1 MKIYSHILKSILIS
15 TFAVIGTSCGNDDPV
30 TNPPVP
36 DDSEIEVPDDRF
48 APLVEITLTDTE
60 KEQIK
65 ATNLFGRNIW
75 NIIESTPEFKD
86 GNVLYSPISF
96 RYALSMLANGAG
108 EETKGQILSIV
119 GGEKS
124 GIDVDGVNGL
134 NKKLL
139 EEIPAVDTKVKLA
152 FANGL
157 WIDKASN
164 VLPGFAEAMTASYNI
179 QSAEFEKATEKGR
192 GEINTWISGNTFGLI
207 PEFLETP
214 PVSDI
219 VLANALYF
227 GSEWR
232 NKFEEKN
239 TRDEKF
245 GNADGSEAN
254 VKMMSMT
261 TRLYWA
267 KTDKAETITLPYGN
281 TGFAME
287 LYRPNDSNDFSGIF
301 SDNIVESGVRNVS
314 VKMPRF
320 EYESEIQASQILPS
334 LGYDKITGNDA
345 DYSGITGEDKTP
357 ATAILQKNRIEVD
370 EKGTKAASA
379 TVVMIMGDNGQ
390 EYKNVNFFLDR
401 PFAFIIRESSTGA
414 ILFMGKVEKL

>member
-15 TFAVIGTSCGNDDPV
+15 TFAIIGTSCGSDDPV

-36 DDSEIEVPDDRF
+36 DDPEIEVPDVRF
-48 APLVEITLTDTE
+48 APLAKISLTDSE

-65 ATNLFGRNIW
+65 ATNLFGQNIW
-75 NIIESTPEFKD
+75 DLIESTPALKD
-86 GNVLYSPISF
+86 GNVFYSPISF

-108 EETKGQILSIV
+108 EETKEQILSII
-119 GGEKS
+119 GGESS
-124 GIDVDGVNGL
+124 GIDVGGVNDL

-139 EEIPAVDTKVKLA
+139 EEIPGVDAKVKLA

-164 VLPGFAEAMTASYNI
+164 VLPGFAEVMTASYNI
-179 QSAEFEKATEKGR
+179 HSSEFEKATEKGR
-192 GEINTWISGNTFGLI
+192 GEINTWISDNTFGLI

-214 PVSDI
+214 PISDI

-261 TRLYWA
+261 TNLHWA
-267 KTDKAETITLPYGN
+267 KTDRAESVTLPYGN
-281 TGFAME
+281 TGFEME

-301 SDNIVESGVRNVS
+301 GDDIVESGVRNVS

-320 EYESEIQASQILPS
+320 EYESELQASQILPL
-334 LGYDKITGNDA
+334 LGYDKITGKDA
-345 DYSGITGEDKTP
+345 DYFGIIGEDKMSET
-357 ATAILQKNRIEVD
+357 TILQKNRIEVD

-379 TVVMIMGDNGQ
+379 TVVLLVGGNGQ
-390 EYKNVNFFLDR
+390 EYKKVNFFLDR

-414 ILFMGKVEKL
+414 ILFMGKVDKL